1 MSEGV
6 PMRRSVL
13 LSLALAGSVAA
24 CQSKPV
30 CTPTGG
36 VAALPPPPDW
46 HDAVSD
52 PDHVK
57 LRATR
62 DAMIAGVQAARDAG
76 FAARIEAAGR
86 LFDIDYSQDGA
97 ALKPG
102 RYSCRT
108 TTLGSK
114 ETGRLAYV
122 EEPARHCTVAAAD
135 RLQHFR
141 MLDGPQRL
149 NGRIYPDTDAR
160 TVFLGTIQLGD
171 EASTLHYSRDADR
184 DTAGAIQRLG
194 PARWRMVIAHPA
206 WEAIVE
212 VMEITPAA

>member
-1 MSEGV
+1 
-6 PMRRSVL
+6 MRRSVIL
-13 LSLALAGSVAA
+13 PLVLPLVLTVALSA
-24 CQSKPV
+24 CRHEPV
-30 CTPTGG
+30 CTPAGG
-36 VAALPPPPDW
+36 AAASPPPPDW

-76 FAARIEAAGR
+76 FGARIDADAR
-86 LFDIDYSQDGA
+86 LFDIDYAQDGA
-97 ALKPG
+97 ALRPG
-102 RYSCRT
+102 RYTCRT

-114 ETGRLAYV
+114 ARGRAAYV
-122 EEPARHCTVAAAD
+122 EEPARHCAVTAGEV
-135 RLQHFR
+135 LQHLSV
-141 MLDGPQRL
+141 LDGPQRL

-171 EASTLHYSRDADR
+171 EASALHYGRDADR
-184 DTAGAIQRLG
+184 DTVGAIQRLG
-194 PARWRMVIAHPA
+194 AARWRMVIAQPA

-212 VMEITPAA
+212 VMEITPAS